1 MTTFNSSEQTKAWC
15 HTQCPKVALPRGSR
29 SSLQRSERS
38 RETCTERESSSP
50 HGQWCSR
57 NFEVHGRLFCVLTG
71 GCTRRSESPEIFF
84 FQHVKTGHLV
94 WPSQKSFRAMHT
106 GLRREENAN
115 RFFQRAHT
123 STVHWDTCKDQSI
136 AKGCYFLTCGGNAL
150 IINEFQL

>member
-1 MTTFNSSEQTKAWC
+1 MTTFNSFEQTKAWC

-71 GCTRRSESPEIFF
+71 DCTGRSKSPEIFF
-84 FQHVKTGHLV
+84 FQHVKNRTLWWGLHKNHSKQCTLDSEEKRMPIGSSRGCTPPQSTGTPARIGV
-94 WPSQKSFRAMHT
+94 
-106 GLRREENAN
+106 LRKAVI
-115 RFFQRAHT
+115 
-123 STVHWDTCKDQSI
+123 S
-136 AKGCYFLTCGGNAL
+136 
-150 IINEFQL
+150 

>member
-1 MTTFNSSEQTKAWC
+1 MDGPTRSVTEQIWSKLISRREFHGTENLLMTTFNSSEQTKAWC

-71 GCTRRSESPEIFF
+71 DCTGRSKSPEIFF
-84 FQHVKTGHLV
+84 FQHVKTGHFGV
-94 WPSQKSFRAMHT
+94 AFTKIVPSNAHWT
-106 GLRREENAN
+106 EERREC
-115 RFFQRAHT
+115 Q
-123 STVHWDTCKDQSI
+123 
-136 AKGCYFLTCGGNAL
+136 
-150 IINEFQL
+150 